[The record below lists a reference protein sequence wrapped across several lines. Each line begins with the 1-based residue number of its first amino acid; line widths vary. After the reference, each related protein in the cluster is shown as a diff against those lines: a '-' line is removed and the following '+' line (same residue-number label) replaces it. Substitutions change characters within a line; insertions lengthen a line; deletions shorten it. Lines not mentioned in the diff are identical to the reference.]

1 MPACGPKWILTQGH
15 ETHRHT
21 TLTISCLVDPASHC
35 QVALHKFSRAVKCAS
50 VITVIQFGAELREPC
65 TLEAP
70 VDASFVMLRQAFFG
84 DDLRFQSSSSFKVPH
99 VQIWVRHSQIRPVCS
114 DTHRLHPQPTLARV
128 VMIAFT
134 SVSGGTS
141 SLHCEYCIVLSCLAP
156 HRHSC

>member
-114 DTHRLHPQPTLARV
+114 DLQCAKQRHGGGWERTRLKHEVGFRF
-128 VMIAFT
+128 AFQFCDILQ
-134 SVSGGTS
+134 SI
-141 SLHCEYCIVLSCLAP
+141 LLDLK
-156 HRHSC
+156 